1 MIYHKMI
8 AANPLTPKKINKGI
22 HTIKKIKLILL
33 SFQDKHIVQKA
44 FQMTDKFLRL
54 IKAHDIIIDR
64 SIIASLFTQL
74 LYIICIRKIC

>member
-33 SFQDKHIVQKA
+33 SFQDKLLNLRENMGISDTNSHEKG
-44 FQMTDKFLRL
+44 MTNSR
-54 IKAHDIIIDR
+54 IY
-64 SIIASLFTQL
+64 TGWQL
-74 LYIICIRKIC
+74 SDTRKSWAP